1 MTEIKIVE
9 FDRDDEL
16 SPAAR
21 PNEKKGIKI
30 IEFDNDRDDS
40 REGGRKTAATARDLG
55 PIKIVEFDDDR
66 PSGGPSGPSGV
77 SEPSSAPETPRP
89 VAKAIK
95 IRGFRRGS
103 RGRPAE
109 RNRQKIENQGDGV
122 RLMIREA
129 DSSAASRRGAR

>member
-1 MTEIKIVE
+1 MGRDGIEIVE
-9 FDRDDEL
+9 FDRDDDL

-40 REGGRKTAATARDLG
+40 REGGRKTAATARDIG

-95 IRGFRRGS
+95 IRDFAEEAEAGRRSETGKRS
-103 RGRPAE
+103 
-109 RNRQKIENQGDGV
+109 KIKVMEFD
-122 RLMIREA
+122 
-129 DSSAASRRGAR
+129 